1 MKAIFSKCAEYT
13 FSGYMFYFRTT
24 STTASKMAEDF
35 LPPTVRACLNAYIE
49 NGDINPEPTT
59 YSIAD
64 NKRTVKVEMTWRINQ
79 QVRAELDRQCTEYYE
94 QQNREYEREKR
105 EKEQQKRQHETE
117 TRKVG
122 DYTKV
127 SII

>member
-1 MKAIFSKCAEYT
+1 
-13 FSGYMFYFRTT
+13 
-24 STTASKMAEDF
+24 MAEDF

-79 QVRAELDRQCTEYYE
+79 QVRAELDRQWTEYYE

-127 SII
+127 RKIWAMSWENQQCGFRKQVLHKPICAVKEVD